1 MNPIITCVV
10 PCYNS
15 AAYLDKCVQSLIE
28 VGDRIE
34 IILVND
40 GSTDSTADIINR
52 YSTTYKNIY
61 AVHKENGG
69 HGSGVNKGIEL
80 AKGIYF
86 KVVDSDDW
94 VNPEAMRQL
103 LNLIENHLQADSL
116 ADLYI
121 TNFIYDKQCD
131 NTSYLRK
138 FDRHFPVNCFFTWKD
153 VKKFKS
159 SDALMLHCLL
169 FKTEILRK
177 SNTILPEKTFYV
189 DNIYSYKPL
198 PYVKKLYYYDI
209 NIYHY
214 LIGREDQSVN
224 IKQITS
230 RYDQQI
236 KIMKIMFD
244 LYTFADIKR
253 LEKALAD
260 YMLHNLSVLMM
271 MTLMFITGSKEE
283 IKKRKAALKEIWI
296 YLKEKDKKMY
306 KFLRW
311 RSYCVLVCHFPW
323 SLQRYM
329 LFKGYQYYTIK
340 LKCS

>member
-15 AAYLDKCVQSLIE
+15 AAYLEKCVQSLVA
-28 VGDRIE
+28 VGDRVE

-40 GSTDSTADIINR
+40 GSTDATPQLIDKFVAE
-52 YSTTYKNIY
+52 YSNVQ

-80 AKGIYF
+80 AKGLFF

-94 VNPEAMRQL
+94 INSNAMIEL
-103 LNLIENHLQADSL
+103 LNLLESHLQANSL

-121 TNFIYDKQCD
+121 TNFTYDKPCD
-131 NTSYLRK
+131 NATYLMQYDK
-138 FDRHFPVNCFFTWKD
+138 HFPINQFFGWKD

-177 SNTILPEKTFYV
+177 SNTVLPEHSFYV

-198 PYVKKLYYYDI
+198 PYVHTLYYYNI
-209 NIYHY
+209 NLYHY
-214 LIGREDQSVN
+214 YIGREDQSVN
-224 IKQITS
+224 IRQIVA
-230 RYDQQI
+230 RYEQQI
-236 KIMKIMFD
+236 KIMKIMLD
-244 LYTFADIKR
+244 LYSFEEIMQQDKE
-253 LEKALAD
+253 LSQ
-260 YMLHNLSVLMM
+260 YMLHNLAVLMM
-271 MTLMFITGSKEE
+271 MTLMFTTGSKKD
-283 IKKRKAALKEIWI
+283 IKVRKLALKDLWN
-296 YLKEKDKKMY
+296 YLHSKDKKLY
-306 KFLRW
+306 RYLRW
-311 RSYCVLVCHFPW
+311 RSYCTLVCHFPW
-323 SLQRYM
+323 KLQRFM
-329 LFKGYQYYTIK
+329 LFKGYKYYTTK

>member
-15 AAYLDKCVQSLIE
+15 AAYLEKCVQTLVN

-40 GSTDSTADIINR
+40 GSTDGTAEIINR
-52 YSTTYKNIY
+52 YSATYSNII

-80 AKGIYF
+80 AKGLFF

-94 VNPEAMRQL
+94 VNTNAMIEL
-103 LNLIENHLQADSL
+103 LDLLEKHLQEDSL

-121 TNFIYDKQCD
+121 TNFIYDKTCE
-131 NTSYLRK
+131 NATYLRE
-138 FDRHFPVNCFFTWKD
+138 FDRHFPINEFFTWKD

-177 SNTILPEKTFYV
+177 SNTVLPEKTFYV

-198 PYVKKLYYYDI
+198 PYVHKLYYCNI
-209 NIYHY
+209 NLYHY
-214 LIGREDQSVN
+214 FIGREDQSVN
-224 IKQITS
+224 IKQIVA
-230 RYDQQI
+230 RYEQQI

-244 LYTFADIKR
+244 LYSYEDIMKQD
-253 LEKALAD
+253 KGLAK
-260 YMLHNLSVLMM
+260 YMLHNLAVLMM
-271 MTLMFITGSKEE
+271 MTLMFITGSKEDVQ
-283 IKKRKAALKEIWI
+283 KRKLALKDLWN
-296 YLKEKDKKMY
+296 YLRVKDKKLY

-311 RSYCVLVCHFPW
+311 RSYCTLVCHFPW
-323 SLQRYM
+323 GLQRYM
-329 LFKGYQYYTIK
+329 LFKGYEYYTTK